1 VKRTPEMSQ
10 ALAALSA
17 PLDYIDPAKIK
28 SPETQCFSV
37 KYLTDFEGVLD
48 KIMGDT
54 TVDKANRNQAEDLQ
68 DLIMKNKMVQPI
80 VDVGHGEE
88 EGRHDSRAVPAACN
102 Q

>member
-1 VKRTPEMSQ
+1 MSQ

-17 PLDYIDPAKIK
+17 PLDYIRHRARFK

-68 DLIMKNKMVQPI
+68 DLIMKNKMVQP
-80 VDVGHGEE
+80 
-88 EGRHDSRAVPAACN
+88 SSM
-102 Q
+102 